1 MNVGRAAVA
10 GLIGTAAMTALLLVE
25 PSIGLPK
32 IAMGQVLSTSLGL
45 TTARLAIGPAV
56 GWGLHFVIGMV
67 LAVIYAAFFER
78 RLPGLPVVR
87 GMIYGVMVFVLAQVV
102 FMPLVG
108 GGVFSRGDLEL
119 IAGSLLGHLLYGA
132 VVGWSYRGGL
142 DDELI
147 AHREAAGSDAHR
159 PVHH

>member
-1 MNVGRAAVA
+1 MNVMRAAVA
-10 GLIGTAAMTALLLVE
+10 GLVGTAAMTALLLVE

-45 TTARLAIGPAV
+45 TTAHLAIGPAL

-67 LAVIYAAFFER
+67 LAIIYAAAFEQ
-78 RLPGLPVVR
+78 RLPGSPVVR
-87 GMIYGVMVFVLAQVV
+87 GMIYGLMVFVLAQVV

-108 GGVFSRGDLEL
+108 GGLFSRGDLEL

-132 VVGWSYRGGL
+132 VVGWSYRGGR
-142 DDELI
+142 DDELL
-147 AHREAAGSDAHR
+147 AAGRGGGRLAGA
-159 PVHH
+159 